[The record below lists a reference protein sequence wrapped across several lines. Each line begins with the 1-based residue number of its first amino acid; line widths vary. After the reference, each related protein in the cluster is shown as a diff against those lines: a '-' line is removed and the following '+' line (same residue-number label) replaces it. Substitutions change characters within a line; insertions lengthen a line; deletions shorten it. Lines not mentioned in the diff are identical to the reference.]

1 MSIAR
6 RNQVPLAFGVV
17 IALIF
22 ILTFFQF
29 PQTQTTPASV
39 PTVPVT
45 QPSTAPKTLDTE
57 KVPEHPKTLD
67 TEKVPERPKALDSER
82 VPERP
87 KPFIRKHFDDKTFD
101 YKKIEYLNRR
111 VEQITDGDDTVLIIS
126 TIGNGES
133 YGQNR
138 KFLDLFET
146 IKSFDY
152 KRNLISMSFLV
163 GEEQE
168 FHNIDA
174 FFLSYFGELMN
185 PDPDFENF
193 INKVTITIAPFIERD
208 FTDKDRGNRH
218 LDHIQ
223 RLRRRQIARSRN
235 FNLFN
240 SLKNE
245 KYTLFIDADIT
256 IINTGNMLNAFIA
269 SQGDIVVPRIQSGGL
284 DDYDKNSWRGRRTKP
299 NDEQL
304 AKMDR
309 NEWDSWDYVPNDI
322 ESEMYHFQNHV
333 DDVRNMPDTDPMRAE
348 SFIVDLDSVGGAIL
362 FAKSVIYKQGVV
374 FPPNYIVGT
383 SWDRLEGYDG
393 IETEGL
399 CYTAKVLGYKC
410 RGMPNLLA
418 QHDPHLS

>member
-17 IALIF
+17 ITLLF
-22 ILTFFQF
+22 ILTFLKF
-29 PQTQTTPASV
+29 PQTTPASV
-39 PTVPVT
+39 PTVPLT
-45 QPSTAPKTLDTE
+45 QPSTAPKTSETE
-57 KVPEHPKTLD
+57 KVQENLKP
-67 TEKVPERPKALDSER
+67 LDSER
-82 VPERP
+82 MPERP
-87 KPFIRKHFDDKTFD
+87 MPFLRKYYDDKTFD
-101 YKKIEYLNRR
+101 YKKIEFLNRR
-111 VEQITDGDDTVLIIS
+111 VDQFGESDDTVLIIS

-138 KFLDLFET
+138 KFQDLFET

-152 KRNLISMSFLV
+152 ERNLISMSFLV

-168 FHNIDA
+168 FHNIDT
-174 FFLSYFGELMN
+174 FFQSYFGELMN
-185 PDPDFENF
+185 SNPELKNF
-193 INKVTITIAPFIERD
+193 VNKVTITTAPFIERD
-208 FTDKDRGNRH
+208 YTDKDRGNRH
-218 LDHIQ
+218 LDRIQ

-245 KYTLFIDADIT
+245 KYTMFIDSDIT
-256 IINTGNMLNAFIA
+256 IINTKNMLNAFIA
-269 SQGDIVVPRIQSGGL
+269 SRGDIVVPRIQKGGL
-284 DDYDKNSWRGRRTKP
+284 DDYDKNSWRGKRTKP

-309 NEWDSWDYVPNDI
+309 NEWDSWDYVPFDI
-322 ESEMYHFQNHV
+322 ASEMYHFQNHV
-333 DDVRNMPDTDPMRAE
+333 DDVRNLPDTDPMKAE

-383 SWDRLEGYDG
+383 TWDRLEGYDG